1 MHQTNVNSRIS
12 NVLVMDRRNFLKQT
26 SLASSLLFV
35 PSFIRAFDAL
45 PLDTR
50 GFKRLVVIQLTG
62 GNDGLNTIIPYEND
76 LYYNNRPSLA
86 IPKKDVIKITDQLG
100 LHSSLSPLQKLYDEG
115 LLTIINNVG
124 YPNPNRSHF
133 RAMDIWQTGSSAEQT
148 LQTGWIGRYLDNH
161 GNKPYNALEIDDS
174 LSLALKGQHMNGI
187 AVKNPNVLYRT
198 SQDPYFRNVLN
209 SYQAEHLSEHNLGY
223 LYKTMISAESSAK
236 YIFEKHKVSSN
247 ASSYP
252 TNEFAGQLKT
262 AARLINSGIDTK
274 VFYAALDGFDTH
286 ANQKNPQARLLKIYA
301 ESVKAFTDDLKKEG
315 TFNDTLIL
323 TFSEFGRRVKQNAA
337 NGTDHG
343 AASNV
348 FIIGN
353 QLKTPGIYND
363 LASLSNLDD
372 NGDLKYSVDFRS
384 IYATLINRW
393 LGASDTDVLNNSF
406 KKLNFI

>member
-1 MHQTNVNSRIS
+1 
-12 NVLVMDRRNFLKQT
+12 MDRRDFLRQS

-35 PSFIRAFDAL
+35 PSFIRAYDAL
-45 PLDTR
+45 PLKSN
-50 GFKRLVVIQLTG
+50 GFKRLVIIQLTG
-62 GNDGLNTIIPYEND
+62 GNDGLNTIIPYQND
-76 LYYNNRPSLA
+76 LYYQNRPSLA
-86 IPKKDVIKITDQLG
+86 IPKKEILKVTDEIG
-100 LHSSLSPLQKLYDEG
+100 FHSSLSPLRQLYDKG

-148 LQTGWIGRYLDNH
+148 LTTGWIGRYLDENGH
-161 GNKPYNALEIDDS
+161 KPYNALEINES
-174 LSLALKGQHMNGI
+174 LSLALKGQSMNGI
-187 AVKNPNVLYRT
+187 AVNNPNVLYRT
-198 SQDPYFRNVLN
+198 SQDPYFKNVLKH
-209 SYQAEHLSEHNLGY
+209 YEDEHLSEHNLGY
-223 LYKTMISAESSAK
+223 LYKTMITAESSAK
-236 YIFEKHKVSSN
+236 YIFEKYDISSN
-247 ASSYP
+247 LSDYP
-252 TNEFAGQLKT
+252 NNEFSGQLRT

-286 ANQKNPQARLLKIYA
+286 ANQKNSQSRLLKIYA
-301 ESVKAFTDDLKKEG
+301 ESVDAFVNDLKKEG

-353 QLKTPGIYND
+353 QLKTPGIYNE

-372 NGDLKYSVDFRS
+372 NGDLKYTVDFRS
-384 IYATLINRW
+384 IYATLLEKW
-393 LGASDTDVLNNSF
+393 MGVSHVEVLNNSF
-406 KKLNFI
+406 EKLNFI